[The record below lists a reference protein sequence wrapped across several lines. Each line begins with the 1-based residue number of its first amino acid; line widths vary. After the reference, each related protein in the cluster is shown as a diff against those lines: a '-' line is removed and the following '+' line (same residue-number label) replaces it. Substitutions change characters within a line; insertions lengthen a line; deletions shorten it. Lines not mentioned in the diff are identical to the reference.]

1 MQGLPGW
8 LKPEVEVKVNA
19 KEKVYPNGFRR
30 ITICSKPVFKNDEY
44 MELVTSSSSV
54 PKEKDLS
61 NPTRGDSLR
70 RAKEKIYDI
79 AMCNDFEYFITW
91 TLDKEMIDRYDAKLV
106 SKNLKVFLNNL
117 VKRKEVRYLVVP
129 ELHEDGAIHMHGL
142 IAGKLR
148 MVDSGRKLPD
158 GRSIFNMPEWKL
170 GFSTAIEL
178 DNQKGRVSSYIVKY
192 VQKDFQK
199 IFGNFYYAGGHGLVR
214 SPEVNYFDVDFG
226 AFDLPV
232 YGPEGVPILFK
243 YLDVLPDAPEV
254 VV

>member
-44 MELVTSSSSV
+44 MELLTSSSVS
-54 PKEKDLS
+54 KDKDMS
-61 NPTRGDSLR
+61 NPTRGDSIR

-79 AMCNDFEYFITW
+79 AMCNEFEYFITW
-91 TLDKEMIDRYDAKLV
+91 TLDKEMIDRYDPNLVAK
-106 SKNLKVFLNNL
+106 KLKVFLNNL

-129 ELHEDGAIHMHGL
+129 ELHQDGAIHMHGL

-148 MVDSGRKLPD
+148 MVDSGRKLLD

-214 SPEVNYFDVDFG
+214 SPEVNYFDVDFD

-243 YLDVLPDAPEV
+243 YLDIEG
-254 VV
+254 

>member
-8 LKPEVEVKVNA
+8 LKPEVEVKSNA

-30 ITICSKPVFKNDEY
+30 VTICSKPVFKNDEC
-44 MELVTSSSSV
+44 MELVTSSSVS
-54 PKEKDLS
+54 KDKDMS
-61 NPTRGDSLR
+61 NSTRGDSIR

-106 SKNLKVFLNNL
+106 SKKLKVFLNNL

-129 ELHEDGAIHMHGL
+129 ELHQDGAIHMHGL

-148 MVDSGRKLPD
+148 MVDSGRKLLD

-214 SPEVNYFDVDFG
+214 SPEVNYFDVDFD

>member
-1 MQGLPGW
+1 MQRLPVW

-30 ITICSKPVFKNDEY
+30 VTLCSKPVFKNDEY
-44 MELVTSSSSV
+44 MELLTSSSVSNSV
-54 PKEKDLS
+54 SKEKDLS
-61 NPTRGDSLR
+61 NPTRGDSIR

-79 AMCNDFEYFITW
+79 AMCNEFEYFITW
-91 TLDKEMIDRYDAKLV
+91 TLDKEMIDRYDSALV
-106 SKNLKVFLNNL
+106 SKKLKKFLNNF
-117 VKRKEVRYLVVP
+117 VVRKEVRYLVVP
-129 ELHEDGAIHMHGL
+129 ELHQDGAIHMHGL

-148 MVDSGRKLPD
+148 MVDSGRKLLD

-214 SPEVNYFDVDFG
+214 SPEVNYFDVDFD

-243 YLDVLPDAPEV
+243 YLDIEG
-254 VV
+254 